1 MTVDNFD
8 FGVQGSIKFKNGIS
22 IKLGQNTG
30 KEKEEIMREQIRQT
44 IRIHFAK
51 KKKLEEQKIKVLSLF
66 FIDKVDNY
74 VKEDGIIRQIFI
86 QEFETIKK
94 EFGFDL
100 SDVNKVHSGYFAKKN
115 DEYLEREKSIAENQ
129 EAYELIMK
137 DKERLLSFDEPTEF
151 IFSHSALR
159 EGWDNPNVFNICTL
173 NATTSITKKRQEIG
187 RGMRICV
194 NQDGERVFSKQVN
207 LLSIIANENYVDY
220 VSRLQGEFIEDGIY
234 KAPPAPENAKKSY
247 KVILKPNFDQDEN
260 FKNLWEKI
268 SKKTRYIVS
277 VDTPKLIEE
286 CTKRIGKEINL
297 QKPRIKTE
305 RVGLDIAKQGIET
318 IIIGDDSREFT
329 DSVRNFD
336 IVEIIKNETKLTRGT
351 VASIILGVSDLKSF
365 FNNPEK
371 FAFESIRI
379 INDELN
385 KNLIEQINYELLP
398 EKYDLKYFVN
408 EHGYKDS
415 IQKVDHSI
423 YDAIIFD
430 SDIEKN
436 FAINLDQ
443 DEKVKLFLKL
453 PAWFKIPTP
462 IGDYNPDWAI
472 VTIKRDLE
480 GKETEKLYFVI
491 ETKGNLNNMRP
502 SEKMKIDSA
511 KKHFDAI
518 SVNYKE
524 ISSYSQFLGLI
535 QN

>member
-1 MTVDNFD
+1 
-8 FGVQGSIKFKNGIS
+8 
-22 IKLGQNTG
+22 
-30 KEKEEIMREQIRQT
+30 
-44 IRIHFAK
+44 
-51 KKKLEEQKIKVLSLF
+51 
-66 FIDKVDNY
+66 
-74 VKEDGIIRQIFI
+74 
-86 QEFETIKK
+86 
-94 EFGFDL
+94 
-100 SDVNKVHSGYFAKKN
+100 
-115 DEYLEREKSIAENQ
+115 
-129 EAYELIMK
+129 
-137 DKERLLSFDEPTEF
+137 
-151 IFSHSALR
+151 
-159 EGWDNPNVFNICTL
+159 
-173 NATTSITKKRQEIG
+173 
-187 RGMRICV
+187 
-194 NQDGERVFSKQVN
+194 
-207 LLSIIANENYVDY
+207 
-220 VSRLQGEFIEDGIY
+220 
-234 KAPPAPENAKKSY
+234 
-247 KVILKPNFDQDEN
+247 
-260 FKNLWEKI
+260 
-268 SKKTRYIVS
+268 
-277 VDTPKLIEE
+277 
-286 CTKRIGKEINL
+286 L